1 MPVKYSLVEL
11 SNPLRP
17 EDSKMFYAKA
27 QADGVV
33 TLNEIAEDVSYASS
47 LTDGD
52 VLNSIRGVI
61 RCMRKHLS
69 NGRVVSLG
77 ELGSFQ
83 LQISS
88 SGASTKEEF
97 NAANIRKA
105 KFQFRPGTM
114 LRDLQRNIT
123 YERVGPLPQRKKK
136 EE

>member
-1 MPVKYSLVEL
+1 MPVKYSLAEL
-11 SNPLRP
+11 RNPLRP
-17 EDSKMFYAKA
+17 EEPKMFYAKA

-33 TLNEIAEDVSYASS
+33 TLNDIAEDVSYASS

-52 VLNSIRGVI
+52 VLNSLRGVI
-61 RCMRKHLS
+61 RCMRKHLA

-83 LQISS
+83 MQISS
-88 SGASTKEEF
+88 RGAYTKEEF
-97 NAANIRKA
+97 NAANIKQA

-114 LRDLQRNIT
+114 LRDLQRNMS
-123 YERVGPLPQRKKK
+123 YERVDSLPQRKKK